1 MRSKDLKSF
10 IGKLVKPHGLWGYIY
25 FHYYGKDLSI
35 LKEYKGFYVGEDYT
49 FKLKQL
55 FEKANRLIIQFDQC
69 SNRNEA
75 ESLRDKEVYVL
86 ETDLPSL
93 EEGEHYLYQ
102 LEGLNVLNT
111 EDKLLG
117 IVEGTIGTKSNEV
130 LVVKNTD
137 NSIDDK
143 ERLIPYIKSEVVKE
157 ISLDKGYVLVDWPE
171 DF

>member
-1 MRSKDLKSF
+1 MRSKGRKIL
-10 IGKLVKPHGLWGYIY
+10 IGKLGKPHGVRGYIY

-35 LKEYKGFYVGEDYT
+35 LKEYKGFYVGENYT
-49 FKLKQL
+49 FKLKKF

-69 SNRNEA
+69 NNRDEA
-75 ESLRDKEVYVL
+75 ESLRDNEVYVL

-111 EDKLLG
+111 ENKLLG

-137 NSIDDK
+137 NSLDDK

-157 ISLDKGYVLVDWPE
+157 VSLDKGYVLVDWPE

>member
-1 MRSKDLKSF
+1 MRSKDRKIL
-10 IGKLVKPHGLWGYIY
+10 IGKLGKPHGVRGYIY

-102 LEGLNVLNT
+102 LEGLNGLNT

>member
-1 MRSKDLKSF
+1 MRSKDRKIL
-10 IGKLVKPHGLWGYIY
+10 IGKLGKPHGVRGYIY

-75 ESLRDKEVYVL
+75 ESLRNKEVYVL
-86 ETDLPSL
+86 ETDLPYL

>member
-1 MRSKDLKSF
+1 MRSKDRKIL
-10 IGKLVKPHGLWGYIY
+10 IGKLGKPHGVRGYIY

-93 EEGEHYLYQ
+93 EEGDYYLYQ
-102 LEGLNVLNT
+102 LEGLSVLNT
-111 EDKLLG
+111 DNKLLG